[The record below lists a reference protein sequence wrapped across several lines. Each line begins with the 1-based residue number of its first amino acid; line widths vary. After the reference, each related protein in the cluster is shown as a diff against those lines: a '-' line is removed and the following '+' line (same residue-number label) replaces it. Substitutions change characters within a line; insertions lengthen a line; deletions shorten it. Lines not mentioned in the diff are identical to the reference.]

1 MWIVVH
7 VGQRSAALEVA
18 ATDMK
23 LYLVIAFQNSLLSF
37 NSCVSMEKGGWMP
50 GRHLQK
56 PRHPVKEVH
65 AIDVVNELLR
75 HRLIN
80 FSNKVVSIVVNVRP
94 FGMFP
99 SILGKLAQPMLCNNG
114 ILPFG

>member
-1 MWIVVH
+1 MTDKDD
-7 VGQRSAALEVA
+7 RLA
-18 ATDMK
+18 ATEMK
-23 LYLVIAFQNSLLSF
+23 LYLVIARRQISLLSF
-37 NSCVSMEKGGWMP
+37 DSCVSMQIGGWKP
-50 GRHLQK
+50 VRHLQK
-56 PRHPVKEVH
+56 LWIPVKEIN
-65 AIDVVNELLR
+65 AIGFVDELLR